1 MGSGPEDRGL
11 TPTHETRDLSPGA
24 LKTSLQVASKDALAA
39 DDAALIRQQ
48 RPYLYA
54 LSDESI
60 RLAVKEPPM
69 WEYRLYFQALRDLVG
84 NASATSGDTTTPEM
98 TRAPLETANWISER
112 FDEYQRLAERINTL
126 VNTQLQVAL
135 GPPGQSGDA
144 AAIVSVAN
152 RVVEVY
158 KRFLDIRSEALS
170 QHVWPEMEDV
180 RKEFAKICDGSI
192 EEFQT
197 HPARSLD
204 TLMNALAT
212 ADENTELVLSFELK
226 LKADTTRFTAA
237 LRQAKKRLAAF
248 EESHHL

>member
-11 TPTHETRDLSPGA
+11 TPTHETRDLSAGA
-24 LKTSLQVASKDALAA
+24 LQTSLQVASKHALAA

-48 RPYLYA
+48 RPYLCA

-84 NASATSGDTTTPEM
+84 NASSTSGDPTTPEM
-98 TRAPLETANWISER
+98 TRAPLETADWIGER
-112 FDEYQRLAERINTL
+112 LDEYHRLAERINTL

-135 GPPGQSGDA
+135 GPLGQSGDA

-152 RVVEVY
+152 RVAEVY
-158 KRFLDIRSEALS
+158 KRFVGIRNEALS
-170 QHVWPEMEDV
+170 LHVWPEMEDV
-180 RKEFAKICDGSI
+180 SREFAKICDGSI

-197 HPARSLD
+197 YPARSLD
-204 TLMNALAT
+204 TLMTALAT
-212 ADENTELVLSFELK
+212 ADENTELVLHFEMK
-226 LKADTTRFTAA
+226 LTSDTKRFSSE
-237 LRQAKKRLAAF
+237 LRRARKRLGIG
-248 EESHHL
+248 